1 MAVLDIS
8 IPLQYIKSGTLSQ
21 RLASG
26 QFEGQIYYATDVDL
40 SYVWDGTEW
49 QETTVNLNNVNK
61 LIGLNA
67 LNILDLTAQS
77 SLTAGI
83 NANFERDIYTD
94 ANGYLNTINT
104 TNTTSPFYFNQYLNY
119 GVKEN
124 YDGGTTQATGVNE
137 ITIDCFALTEGL
149 ISEFKMQNTES
160 LTLSFRVQIIQDSN
174 ILATKTISVPEKST
188 MVFSFLNSDYSSYI
202 QEGNFQ
208 INLFCS
214 YSNKVIP
221 NSSPTSFSG
230 DFFSFTNQTVPYS
243 SDGTNKI
250 VYLSLEKKDFLVE
263 TNAQT
268 IESGFTKFM
277 IVSNEETTGTGSVS
291 YDITFNSD
299 AENPTYQE
307 DLESFKE
314 YSIEEAGTS
323 LILKQKLNAGA
334 SSGEASAYNWG
345 VLLW

>member
-1 MAVLDIS
+1 MAVQDIS

-49 QETTVNLNNVNK
+49 QETTVDLNNVNK

-104 TNTTSPFYFNQYLNY
+104 TNTTSPFYLNKYVNY
-119 GVKEN
+119 GLKEN
-124 YDGGTTQATGVNE
+124 YDGGTTKGTSVNE
-137 ITIDCFALTEGL
+137 ITINCSALSEGL
-149 ISEFKMQNTES
+149 ISEFKMQNARTAS
-160 LTLSFRVQIIQDSN
+160 GANFTVQIIQDSD
-174 ILATKTISVPEKST
+174 ILATKTINVPASAT
-188 MVFSFLNSDYSSYI
+188 QVFSFLNSDYSSYI

-208 INLFCS
+208 IKLFSDGS
-214 YSNKVIP
+214 YVAP
-221 NSSPTSFSG
+221 NSSTTSFSG

-250 VYLSLEKKDFLVE
+250 IYTSLEKKDLLVE

-299 AENPTYQE
+299 AETPTYQE

-334 SSGEASAYNWG
+334 SNGEASAYNWG